1 MYTKD
6 KTSCFFFL
14 MGSENTVHLFNNSSS
29 LTAKADLGD
38 WMSKVSLNTCYHIGQ
53 KQNKKNACVSIASF
67 SSQYYQD
74 FISTQGLHCQHLIPS
89 HFPPKVVVRNKWD
102 NVCSDPL
109 RPVKCHTH
117 AGQV

>member
-38 WMSKVSLNTCYHIGQ
+38 WMSKHME
-53 KQNKKNACVSIASF
+53 
-67 SSQYYQD
+67 D
-74 FISTQGLHCQHLIPS
+74 ISKEGGKLANCDLLYTKGH
-89 HFPPKVVVRNKWD
+89 
-102 NVCSDPL
+102 
-109 RPVKCHTH
+109 PV
-117 AGQV
+117 